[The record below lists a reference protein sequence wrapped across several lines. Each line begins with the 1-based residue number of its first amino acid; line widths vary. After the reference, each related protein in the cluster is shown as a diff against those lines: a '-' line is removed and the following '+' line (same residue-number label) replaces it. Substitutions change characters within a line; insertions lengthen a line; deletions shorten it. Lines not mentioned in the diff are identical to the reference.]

1 MQPKYQQFL
10 KNMELKN
17 NIKYKYIMADSIVEE
32 VVNKIKSRS
41 DIGIKKYGK
50 TLDREDMTTIEWIDA
65 AIEEQMDN
73 ILYLTRLKKDLSKK

>member
-1 MQPKYQQFL
+1 VQPKYQQFL
-10 KNMELKN
+10 ENMESKN
-17 NIKYKYIMADSIVEE
+17 DIKYKYIMVDSIVEE
-32 VVNKIKSRS
+32 VINKIKSRS

-50 TLDREDMTTIEWIDA
+50 TLDREDMSTLEWIDA

>member
-1 MQPKYQQFL
+1 
-10 KNMELKN
+10 MESYN
-17 NIKYKYIMADSIVEE
+17 NIKYKYIMVDSIVEE
-32 VVNKIKSRS
+32 VINKIKSRS

-50 TLDREDMTTIEWIDA
+50 TLDREDMSTIEWIDA

>member
-1 MQPKYQQFL
+1 MQPEYQKYL
-10 KNMELKN
+10 ENMELKN
-17 NIKYKYIMADSIVEE
+17 NIKYKYIMVDSIVEE

-50 TLDREDMTTIEWIDA
+50 TLDREDMSTLEWIDA

-73 ILYLTRLKKDLSKK
+73 ILYLTRLKKDLSEK

>member
-1 MQPKYQQFL
+1 MK
-10 KNMELKN
+10 LKN

-73 ILYLTRLKKDLSKK
+73 ILYLTRLKKDLTIK

>member
-10 KNMELKN
+10 KNMESKN

>member
-1 MQPKYQQFL
+1 
-10 KNMELKN
+10 MELKN

>member
-10 KNMELKN
+10 KNMESKN
-17 NIKYKYIMADSIVEE
+17 DIKYKYIMVDSIVEE

>member
-1 MQPKYQQFL
+1 
-10 KNMELKN
+10 MESKN